1 MPATPARHVGHGP
14 RTVFWL
20 HGWFG
25 SATAWGEVP
34 RSLDPEAATHVFLDY
49 RGHGQ
54 RRDEPGEYT
63 LAEIAGDV
71 LAEADRRDAPR
82 FSLVGHSMGG
92 GAALRVVADAP
103 ERVEAL
109 IGISPTG
116 PTPTPFDERARG
128 LFYGAPADH
137 GSRAAIIDLTTGTRL
152 TQTWVQSVV
161 SHSATTREEA
171 FGSHLRAWAEADFAE
186 ELREAVQRVAGL
198 PAMVV
203 VGGHDPALGEET
215 IRATWGE
222 FWPDLRIEV
231 LPDAGH
237 YGPDEAPV
245 RVATLVDAFL
255 EQTRERAQAGSSGT

>member
-1 MPATPARHVGHGP
+1 MGAERGLPLGDDAR
-14 RTVFWL
+14 
-20 HGWFG
+20 
-25 SATAWGEVP
+25 
-34 RSLDPEAATHVFLDY
+34 
-49 RGHGQ
+49 
-54 RRDEPGEYT
+54 
-63 LAEIAGDV
+63 
-71 LAEADRRDAPR
+71 
-82 FSLVGHSMGG
+82 GG
-92 GAALRVVADAP
+92 LRV
-103 ERVEAL
+103 
-109 IGISPTG
+109 
-116 PTPTPFDERARG
+116 
-128 LFYGAPADH
+128 APA
-137 GSRAAIIDLTTGTRL
+137 GLG
-152 TQTWVQSVV
+152 
-161 SHSATTREEA
+161 
-171 FGSHLRAWAEADFAE
+171 EADFAE